1 MRVLTSNTAGS
12 AVADGAETLTQTRRA
27 ENKAPENLISVS
39 SFRTLWRACT
49 VRDEARLTAAESA
62 STLFRFFRSR
72 HVVDLKLIATL
83 VIVVAL
89 FHLFFVVLFP
99 IARSLLHLYASPN
112 AYGGTLGLIAHCLR
126 LAFPAAV
133 KYFFPAVPLY
143 GVLMAW
149 TYLTAATR
157 LGVVDLFAC
166 EITTLCRVGTVFDIG
181 KRYVVTYRSNSAAEE
196 KHAVIKHLAAKAAEE
211 KTADSFVSQEEYFPI
226 FDNNSSDLQ
235 TLEALVVA
243 HITEFYTYMKATRAV
258 QRKLAS
264 TKPSH
269 PAVVGD
275 QTSAPIKTSP
285 NSTSDVK
292 TSDEPARL
300 DLWHETLANLIYV
313 LFLGYESA
321 RKSVADLIEFQPTR
335 AEDTIVIL
343 LTELECFAF
352 LCDYFKADDL
362 RYNRLQLREE
372 DYRQI
377 VPDLINKAKAP
388 HIGNEE
394 YWAPAEQTIPE
405 LEDRFKTVLETL
417 TRCVSYREACKSNKA
432 SSSGYETTSSNPP
445 RGHAA

>member
-1 MRVLTSNTAGS
+1 VRILASNTGGS
-12 AVADGAETLTQTRRA
+12 AVVDGGDAPTQARPA
-27 ENKAPENLISVS
+27 GNKAPESLISVS

-62 STLFRFFRSR
+62 STLFRFFRSK

-83 VIVVAL
+83 VIIIAL
-89 FHLFFVVLFP
+89 FHLLFVVLFP
-99 IARSLLHLYASPN
+99 VARSLLHLHPLN
-112 AYGGTLGLIAHCLR
+112 AYDGVLGLIGHCLR
-126 LAFPAAV
+126 LAFPATV

-143 GVLMAW
+143 GALIAW

-196 KHAVIKHLAAKAAEE
+196 KYAVMKHLAAKSAEE
-211 KTADSFVSQEEYFPI
+211 KTADSYVSQEEYFPI
-226 FDNNSSDLQ
+226 FENNSSDLQ
-235 TLEALVVA
+235 ILEALVVA
-243 HITEFYTYMKATRAV
+243 HITEFYTYMKATRDV

-264 TKPSH
+264 TKPSYL
-269 PAVVGD
+269 AAVGD
-275 QTSAPIKTSP
+275 TAPAPIKTSP
-285 NSTSDVK
+285 ISTSDAK
-292 TSDEPARL
+292 TSDEPDRL

-321 RKSVADLIEFQPTR
+321 RKSVGDLIEFQPTR

-372 DYRQI
+372 DYRKI
-377 VPDLINKAKAP
+377 VPDLISKTKAP
-388 HIGNEE
+388 HTGNEK
-394 YWAPAEQTIPE
+394 YWAPAERTIPE

-417 TRCVSYREACKSNKA
+417 TKCVSHREARKSKKA
-432 SSSGYETTSSNPP
+432 SSSG
-445 RGHAA
+445 